1 MFYILLDFNQYRFV
15 LVVHVQTSQIQ
26 AWNINTIQRV
36 DSRGNGT
43 VPLGLVSLLY
53 IGTNYPSK
61 TDHEAAIQVAGF
73 VAEEVFRA

>member
-15 LVVHVQTSQIQ
+15 PVVHVQTSQIQ

-43 VPLGLVSLLY
+43 CQFALY
-53 IGTNYPSK
+53 WNKLPFENRPRSRYP
-61 TDHEAAIQVAGF
+61 GGW
-73 VAEEVFRA
+73 FRDRRSF